1 MLIDHNTFHTHVTV
15 YLNGRLHPRFVFPP
29 GFLSSEC
36 IEQRDLVVDF
46 EARGRRSRD
55 ATPRHAAKQA
65 EGATLSDCGLRSDCA
80 SRCIAMGGGLG
91 FGSLLDVQML
101 GFYQAQH
108 HSTHKHFL
116 AYVLQVSTPDGP
128 FLVYRRYSQ
137 VAGLAAKLHFHPAVG
152 LPPKYA
158 LQVFPL
164 TEEQLRQRFE
174 GLRAFLA
181 DVFAHLS
188 RQFEE
193 GRHHDASSTAGLD
206 MQVFSDFC
214 GYQRN
219 HPPRPVK
226 DALPD
231 WARPTAAASPAQG
244 LRRSSWHDA
253 DSVTDSEDVGLVE
266 SDSNSNGQDEQGDKD
281 EADQDDEDRAVAFRN
296 EILQAE
302 GNLNALWN
310 CVRTY
315 VQATDAWWGAA
326 TAVADEYRR
335 VGGMALL
342 QREGDEDDNTEHH
355 VRVAREVNDMVAQL
369 QPEFERQC
377 EDEVLAPLEEL
388 AQRHLAEIKQSYW
401 TRLPNAGASSSST
414 SIPSRLFAPTI
425 SAKRLVQEREALQE
439 KLCCDVQRSVAALL
453 KIQSGLLDSIATRL
467 RPLESMTSRGTAAAS
482 GEEGE
487 QPPSIVKERS
497 VHPSGGVGEAD
508 SETSS
513 PTSPCLNE
521 PPAKADGAVPQE
533 PDEREGDDGK
543 AAVDASEE
551 VQDPVAL
558 REHKDDEVEEDA
570 SRMWI
575 WGRPPNTESGTP
587 LFLRPKRVTPLNGQS
602 IVQVACGGEHIL
614 YLTATGDVYS
624 YGDNEESKFLTRGH
638 HSDTFLTPHL
648 VEELALEKALHR
660 TRIVRV
666 ACGAQHSVA
675 ITSGGELFTW
685 GSGEDGRLGHGDM
698 RDRALPR
705 KVMSLLKERVVHASC
720 GGAHTAVLTDRGAVF
735 TFGRG
740 RNGRLGLGDNK
751 WRDTPHEIMAF
762 PSNEKMSL
770 VTCGWNFTV
779 ALARSGDVF
788 SWGKQGE
795 GQCGL
800 GYLDKDQLVP
810 RRVEKLVKDGAKV
823 LDIACGYTHTIA
835 LTSGG
840 DVYSW
845 GLGEYGQLG
854 RGMVYQPVP
863 ERVDFGDVLC
873 APDRIVNVYC
883 GAFHSVA
890 TTAKRVL
897 FAWGLNAYGACG
909 LGHTSNKDAPE
920 RIDCFSP
927 DKTLVVA
934 CGHKYT
940 VALELDSDDSHALL
954 ADQRRLSSSSSL
966 LHPPVTLSVVT
977 NGLEGDILA
986 YNSDSPRSRVVSP
999 PVQHAQQYLRDDDY
1013 SVDGRRSP
1021 PSSLFPSGMATPG
1034 ASDADRRAI
1043 REKEEELRRAK
1054 KLWRTRILRNW
1065 EESKDTPLA
1074 HSLWRQGIPPSI
1086 RARVWPLAIGNKLKI
1101 TPEMY
1106 QIYRKRALAYKRE
1119 QASAIGREHTLS
1131 LIDTDLPRTFPS
1143 LKLFDAASGGP
1154 YYAFLLEVLETYA
1167 CYRPDLGYI
1176 QGMSYLAAMLCLHMP
1191 QDRYLAFQ
1199 CLANLM
1205 VHEHLFTF
1213 YLLDA
1218 ELSGVYYV
1226 LFEAFLKAQLPA
1238 LHAHLRELGISSA
1251 MYLMNWLQTLFLQ
1264 VLPLELATR
1273 VFDNFLLDGTVF
1285 LFRAAMAIH
1294 ELLAPELLRA
1304 EIDEAL
1310 PILQRS
1316 MVFQDLWLERLG
1328 EDALF
1333 QCIAG
1338 IAVPS
1343 DVYAALDRVV
1353 NDAFF
1358 YEKRGG
1364 EDASVVLR
1372 RASGGQSV
1380 GIGRVKHERRR
1391 MYSISDTLNGVLGG
1405 F

>member
-1 MLIDHNTFHTHVTV
+1 
-15 YLNGRLHPRFVFPP
+15 
-29 GFLSSEC
+29 
-36 IEQRDLVVDF
+36 
-46 EARGRRSRD
+46 
-55 ATPRHAAKQA
+55 
-65 EGATLSDCGLRSDCA
+65 
-80 SRCIAMGGGLG
+80 MGGGLG
-91 FGSLLDVQML
+91 FASLLDVQML
-101 GFYQAQH
+101 GFYQAQQP
-108 HSTHKHFL
+108 STQRHFL

-164 TEEQLRQRFE
+164 SEAQLRQRFE

-181 DVFAHLS
+181 DVFTHLV
-188 RQFEE
+188 RQFAD
-193 GRHHDASSTAGLD
+193 GRQHDASSAAGLD
-206 MQVFSDFC
+206 MQVFADFC
-214 GYQRN
+214 AHQRN

-231 WARPTAAASPAQG
+231 WARPPAEASPSASPSHG
-244 LRRSSWHDA
+244 PRRGSWHDA

-266 SDSNSNGQDEQGDKD
+266 SDGDGGSSSAD
-281 EADQDDEDRAVAFRN
+281 GNADGEAGGEADAVDAQAVDEKEDEDERRTVAFRN
-296 EILQAE
+296 ELLQAE
-302 GNLNALWN
+302 GGLNALWN

-315 VQATDAWWGAA
+315 VQATDAWCSAA
-326 TAVADEYRR
+326 AAVADEFQR
-335 VGGMALL
+335 VGGLTLL
-342 QREGDEDDNTEHH
+342 RRESAEQPQLQPHT
-355 VRVAREVNDMVAQL
+355 RIAREVNAMVAQL
-369 QPEFERQC
+369 QPVFERRC
-377 EDEVLAPLEEL
+377 EDEVLEPLEEL
-388 AQRHLAEIKQSYW
+388 AQRHLADIKQAYW
-401 TRLPNAGASSSST
+401 TRLPNASATGAPT
-414 SIPSRLFAPTI
+414 RQFAPTI
-425 SAKRLVQEREALQE
+425 SAKRLVQEREALQD
-439 KLCCDVQRSVAALL
+439 KLREDVQRSVTALL
-453 KIQSGLLDSIATRL
+453 RIQSELLEGMANRL
-467 RPLESMTSRGTAAAS
+467 RPLEVMAGREALVDCSECPQEVLKQTPDDDIEAGSPTGPELDERTSEAVESALQEVGGGDGGDDGETGIEAVQDLISLRERKDEEEEE
-482 GEEGE
+482 EEGE
-487 QPPSIVKERS
+487 E
-497 VHPSGGVGEAD
+497 
-508 SETSS
+508 
-513 PTSPCLNE
+513 
-521 PPAKADGAVPQE
+521 
-533 PDEREGDDGK
+533 
-543 AAVDASEE
+543 
-551 VQDPVAL
+551 
-558 REHKDDEVEEDA
+558 A

-587 LFLRPKRVTPLNGQS
+587 LFLRPKRVAPLNGQS

-624 YGDNEESKFLTRGH
+624 YGDNEENKFLTRGH
-638 HSDTFLTPHL
+638 HSDTFLMPHL

-660 TRIVRV
+660 TRIVKV
-666 ACGAQHSVA
+666 ACGAQHSVG

-751 WRDTPHEIMAF
+751 WRDTPHEITAF
-762 PSNEKMSL
+762 SASEKMAL

-810 RRVEKLVKDGAKV
+810 RRVDKLVKDGAKV
-823 LDIACGYTHTIA
+823 VNIACGYTHTLA

-873 APDRIVNVYC
+873 APDRIMSVYC

-940 VALELDSDDSHALL
+940 VALELDSDASDALL
-954 ADQRRLSSSSSL
+954 ADQRQLSSSSL
-966 LHPPVTLSVVT
+966 LHPLMTLSVT
-977 NGLEGDILA
+977 TTGLEGDD
-986 YNSDSPRSRVVSP
+986 SGDSPWSRVASP
-999 PVQHAQQYLRDDDY
+999 PVQHGHQFLRDDDY

-1021 PSSLFPSGMATPG
+1021 PSALFSSDAGTPG
-1034 ASDADRRAI
+1034 GSDTDRQGI

-1101 TPEMY
+1101 TPDMY
-1106 QIYRKRALAYKRE
+1106 QIYRKRTQAYKRE

-1226 LFEAFLKAQLPA
+1226 LFETFLKAQQPA
-1238 LHAHLRELGISSA
+1238 LHAHLRSLGISSA

-1264 VLPLELATR
+1264 VLPLELAAR

-1285 LFRAAMAIH
+1285 LFRVAMAIH

-1304 EIDEAL
+1304 ELDEAL
-1310 PILQRS
+1310 PLLQRS
-1316 MVFQDLWLERLG
+1316 VVFQALWLERLG

-1333 QCIAG
+1333 QRIAT

-1364 EDASVVLR
+1364 SGSGEDASGALR
-1372 RASGGQSV
+1372 RAGGGQSV

>member
-1 MLIDHNTFHTHVTV
+1 M
-15 YLNGRLHPRFVFPP
+15 
-29 GFLSSEC
+29 
-36 IEQRDLVVDF
+36 
-46 EARGRRSRD
+46 
-55 ATPRHAAKQA
+55 
-65 EGATLSDCGLRSDCA
+65 
-80 SRCIAMGGGLG
+80 
-91 FGSLLDVQML
+91 
-101 GFYQAQH
+101 
-108 HSTHKHFL
+108 
-116 AYVLQVSTPDGP
+116 
-128 FLVYRRYSQ
+128 
-137 VAGLAAKLHFHPAVG
+137 G

-164 TEEQLRQRFE
+164 TDEQLRARFE
-174 GLRAFLA
+174 GLRAFVA

-188 RQFEE
+188 RQFEA
-193 GRHHDASSTAGLD
+193 GLHHDERSSAGLD
-206 MQVFSDFC
+206 MQLFSDFC
-214 GYQRN
+214 SFQRN
-219 HPPRPVK
+219 RPPPPAK
-226 DALPD
+226 DVPLPD
-231 WARPTAAASPAQG
+231 WARPAVAASPASSASATSR
-244 LRRSSWHDA
+244 RRSSWQDA
-253 DSVTDSEDVGLVE
+253 DSATDSDGVELVE
-266 SDSNSNGQDEQGDKD
+266 SDGDSNAD
-281 EADQDDEDRAVAFRN
+281 EAQAGDQPSTNADAVAFRN
-296 EILQAE
+296 EVLQAE

-310 CVRTY
+310 CVRAY
-315 VQATDAWWGAA
+315 MQATDAWWGAA
-326 TAVADEYRR
+326 AAVADEYRR
-335 VGGMALL
+335 IGDMALFKPAAN
-342 QREGDEDDNTEHH
+342 DDGSPPPPPLDHH
-355 VRVAREVNDMVAQL
+355 ARVARAVNDMVASL
-369 QPEFERQC
+369 QPDFERQC
-377 EDEVLAPLEEL
+377 EDDVLAPIEEL
-388 AQRHLAEIKQSYW
+388 TRRHVAEVKQAYW
-401 TRLPNAGASSSST
+401 SRHEGRSATGAF
-414 SIPSRLFAPTI
+414 IPSINP
-425 SAKRLVQEREALQE
+425 KRLKQERGALHD
-439 KLCCDVQRSVAALL
+439 KLCEDVQKSITSLL
-453 KIQSGLLDSIATRL
+453 KIQNELLRVMEERL
-467 RPLESMTSRGTAAAS
+467 RPLEALSVASEAVVGRVESQKSEPASDKVQPSELLEDDAAS
-482 GEEGE
+482 SSEPVSAAGELTDTAEEANDLDESEEEAIQPIIQCNDVVAKMEGEE
-487 QPPSIVKERS
+487 
-497 VHPSGGVGEAD
+497 
-508 SETSS
+508 
-513 PTSPCLNE
+513 E
-521 PPAKADGAVPQE
+521 P
-533 PDEREGDDGK
+533 
-543 AAVDASEE
+543 
-551 VQDPVAL
+551 
-558 REHKDDEVEEDA
+558 

-575 WGRPPNTESGTP
+575 WGRPPNPESGTP
-587 LFLRPKRVTPLNGQS
+587 LFLRPKRVSPLNGQS
-602 IVQVACGGEHIL
+602 IIQVACGGEHIL

-624 YGDNEESKFLTRGH
+624 YGDNEENKFLTRGH

-660 TRIVRV
+660 TRIVKV
-666 ACGAQHSVA
+666 ACGAQHSVG

-720 GGAHTAVLTDRGAVF
+720 GGAHTAVLTDRGSVF

-751 WRDTPHEIMAF
+751 WRDTPHEITAL
-762 PSNEKMSL
+762 PATEKMAL

-779 ALARSGDVF
+779 ALARSGDVY

-810 RRVEKLVKDGAKV
+810 RRVEKLVSDNVKV
-823 LDIACGYTHTIA
+823 VNIACGYTHTIA
-835 LTSGG
+835 LSSTG

-873 APDRIVNVYC
+873 EPDRIMNVYC
-883 GAFHSVA
+883 GAFHSVV
-890 TTAKRVL
+890 TSDRRIL

-909 LGHTSNKDAPE
+909 LGHTSNKDTPE

-927 DKTLVVA
+927 DRRLVVA

-940 VALELDSDDSHALL
+940 VALELDAEVDAGAISLM
-954 ADQRRLSSSSSL
+954 DQRRFSSTSSMMSGSG
-966 LHPPVTLSVVT
+966 LHPPMTLSVVT
-977 NGLEGDILA
+977 NGAEGEGVGI
-986 YNSDSPRSRVVSP
+986 SIDSATSPGVVSP
-999 PVQHAQQYLRDDDY
+999 ATLHQHQHLRDTGIHEY
-1013 SVDGRRSP
+1013 RSDGRRSP
-1021 PSSLFPSGMATPG
+1021 QSTLFPGFGSFGNMSDV
-1034 ASDADRRAI
+1034 SDADRRSI

-1101 TPEMY
+1101 TPDMY

-1119 QASAIGREHTLS
+1119 QSSAIGREHTLS

-1143 LKLFDAASGGP
+1143 LRLFDAASGGP

-1218 ELSGVYYV
+1218 ELSAVYYV
-1226 LFEAFLKAQLPA
+1226 LFEAFLESRLPE
-1238 LHAHLRELGISSA
+1238 LHAHLKKLGISSS

-1316 MVFQDLWLERLG
+1316 TVFQDLWLTRLG

-1333 QCIAG
+1333 QCVAG

-1343 DVYAALDRVV
+1343 HVYAALDRVV

-1358 YEKRGG
+1358 YEKRNSGG
-1364 EDASVVLR
+1364 EDAATVMR
-1372 RASGGQSV
+1372 RSSGGQSV